1 MDRPR
6 IGDVV
11 QGDRIRM
18 FSEFLDPH
26 DDAQKSYADEIKR
39 MLARGERRLQV
50 SLDEIRNH
58 NRELAD
64 GLLND
69 PFEFLPA
76 LDRALKDTVRAMPND
91 GRYPVITDDTMFYCA
106 LIGSFGEYAVNPRTL
121 SSKHLNHMISME
133 GIVTRV
139 SLVRPKVV
147 KSVHWNEKKK
157 LFHSREYRDQTM
169 SVNAPATS
177 SVRFLPAREGLS
189 EC

>member
-1 MDRPR
+1 MATSQ
-6 IGDVV
+6 ISDVV
-11 QGDRIRM
+11 QSDRIRK

-26 DDAQKSYADEIKR
+26 DDIQKSYADLIKR
-39 MLARGERRLQV
+39 MLAKGERRLQV
-50 SLDEIRNH
+50 SLDDIRSH
-58 NRELAD
+58 SRELSE
-64 GLLND
+64 GLLHE
-69 PFEFLPA
+69 PFEYLTA
-76 LDRALKDTVRAMPND
+76 LDKALKDVVRAIGTFPT
-91 GRYPVITDDTMFYCA
+91 ITDDTLFYCA
-106 LIGSFGEYAVNPRTL
+106 LTGSFGEYSVNPRTL

-177 SVRFLPAREGLS
+177 SVGFPQTCNFGRR
-189 EC
+189 C

>member
-1 MDRPR
+1 MERPR

-11 QGDRIRM
+11 QNDRIRM
-18 FSEFLDPH
+18 FAEFLDPN
-26 DDAQKSYADEIKR
+26 DAAGTQKSYADDIKR
-39 MLARGERRLQV
+39 MLQRGERRLQV

-76 LDRALKDTVRAMPND
+76 LDKALKDTVRAMANTNS
-91 GRYPVITDDTMFYCA
+91 VVTDDTMFYCA
-106 LIGSFGEYAVNPRTL
+106 LVGSFGEFAVNPRTL

-169 SVNAPATS
+169 SANAPASS
-177 SVRFLPAREGLS
+177 SVSGFSFRRSGS
-189 EC
+189 S